1 MKEFINA
8 IFNEENKINFSYED
22 YNTLFVKEKYNM
34 FYLFFFVKNEE
45 ELLKLKKES
54 GKLYKKIKSSENIYE
69 VDMDKNVT
77 CIYCLGVDKKEYYDT
92 EKTGTISNLSKNI
105 CLVEEDLN
113 FFKKNVLLYT
123 DDMEKFASEN
133 VGQFDNVCEEI
144 ITEHNFQNYKES
156 NCENYQYDFLINLF
170 IKLPFLNFPKYQLN
184 GDEEYKSVSSFI
196 DEKCND
202 ATIDK
207 KKISENMKLLE
218 EKVSDEKILYEWLDE
233 LIENEKNNNISEE
246 VKEDED

>member
-1 MKEFINA
+1 MREFIKS
-8 IFNEENKINFSYED
+8 IFNEENKISFSYENYD
-22 YNTLFVKEKYNM
+22 TLFVKEKYNM
-34 FYLFFFVKNEE
+34 FYLFFFVMDEE

-54 GKLYKKIKSSENIYE
+54 GKLYKKIKSSKDIYE
-69 VDMDKNVT
+69 IDMDKNVT

-123 DDMEKFASEN
+123 DDMDKFASDN
-133 VGQFDNVCEEI
+133 VGKFDRLCEEI
-144 ITEHNFQNYKES
+144 ITESNFQNYKKS
-156 NCENYQYDFLINLF
+156 NYKNYQYDFLINLF
-170 IKLPFLNFPKYQLN
+170 IKLPFLNFQKYQLN
-184 GDEEYKSVSSFI
+184 KNEEYKSVSSFI

-207 KKISENMKLLE
+207 ENIAENMKLLE
-218 EKVSDEKILYEWLDE
+218 EKISDEKKLYEWLDE
-233 LIENEKNNNISEE
+233 LIENEKNNSVSEE
-246 VKEDED
+246 VKKDEG